1 MTKKTTRRRRRLNLR
16 LLLPAALLIILLV
29 LVWQRWLPYWLYPTE
44 YFNEIEIAAADAG
57 IDPYLALAISK
68 VESNFQAEVVSPA
81 GAVGIM
87 QLMPETGAWLAEKG
101 GYEFAEDM
109 LTDPE
114 YNVRQGC
121 QYLRYLL
128 EYWDWDVCLA
138 VASYN
143 AGQTKVSA
151 WLADGVWDGTEANAK
166 QIPFDET
173 RDYVRRVLAVYN
185 EYHKL
190 Y

>member
-1 MTKKTTRRRRRLNLR
+1 MTNKKTRRRRLNLR
-16 LLLPAALLIILLV
+16 TLLPVALLIILLV
-29 LVWQRWLPYWLYPTE
+29 LLWQRWLPYWLYPTE
-44 YFNEIEIAAADAG
+44 YFDEIEIAAADAG
-57 IDPYLALAISK
+57 IDPYLALSVAK
-68 VESNFQAEVVSPA
+68 VESNFQPEVVSPA

-109 LTDPE
+109 LTEPE

-121 QYLRYLL
+121 EYLRYLL

-143 AGQTKVSA
+143 AGQTKVAA
-151 WLADGVWDGTEANAK
+151 WLADGVWDGTLENVK